1 MMQLQYQ
8 MMQQQAQQAE
18 NANSKQL
25 ELIASLQENDQKA
38 ALEELARKN
47 AKALEIQKEKF
58 EKKEIE
64 RRAEAD
70 RQVELMKAN
79 LASQHQLEKKA
90 LDEKLKVLSESQTE
104 ERKALLK
111 EQAAAAEKY
120 EMQISGLQVQ
130 MHRKELEHAEK
141 LNEMM
146 KIVEKKNY
154 ESHYSIPDKLK
165 KHIETYKNSFRIQ
178 ILGCRGAGKS
188 TFVNKFC
195 MKAGMGRVAATGC
208 NETTKQTAF
217 YDITQKI
224 SNKPDRYDK
233 VFICDQPGIG
243 GLEITEAGYLNQ
255 FGPGK
260 INTKGKSIINLSRLY
275 PHQVSD

>member
-1 MMQLQYQ
+1 MMQMQYK
-8 MMQQQAQQAE
+8 MMQQQAEQAE
-18 NANSKQL
+18 KANSKQL
-25 ELIASLQENDQKA
+25 ELIASLQENDQKS

-47 AKALEIQKEKF
+47 EKALEIQKEEF

-70 RQVELMKAN
+70 RQVELMKAK
-79 LASQHQLEKKA
+79 LAGQHQLEKKA
-90 LDEKLKVLSESQTE
+90 LDEKLEALSESQNE

-130 MHRKELEHAEK
+130 MDRKELEHAEK

-154 ESHYSIPDKLK
+154 ESHYPIPDKLK
-165 KHIETYKNSFRIQ
+165 EHIETYKNSFRIQ

-208 NETTKQTAF
+208 NETTKKTAF
-217 YDITQKI
+217 YDITEKI

-255 FGPGK
+255 FGPG
-260 INTKGKSIINLSRLY
+260 
-275 PHQVSD
+275 